1 MGKASMTVP
10 ALADAAE
17 GRYVH
22 ANGTDIYYTE
32 AGAGP
37 PLILLH
43 GGLVSTNPM
52 WNATPLTYGSY
63 VADLA
68 RHFRVITPDT
78 GGSGKT
84 RHTNGTI
91 SFALLADDV
100 AALID
105 ALGLERPCV
114 AGFSEGGTTAMMLG
128 IRHPDTVRA
137 IVNHAGY
144 DLLDPQSRSFAI
156 MRQML
161 GGSPDAQGS
170 DPEAMER
177 FFAQSPQMG
186 SMFNMMKSDQD
197 GAQGD
202 GYWRTYV
209 DLVFARTTT
218 WPGYAF
224 EDLRKIAV
232 PTLVLA
238 GDRDDFCSCEDGAT
252 TYRSLRDGE
261 LAILPN
267 TGHVITSLSVSV
279 MQEFFSQ
286 HTGER

>member
-1 MGKASMTVP
+1 MTSATQP
-10 ALADAAE
+10 AAAQ
-17 GRYVH
+17 GHYVQ
-22 ANGTDIYYTE
+22 ANGIDIYYTE
-32 AGAGP
+32 VGAGT

-43 GGLVSTNPM
+43 GGLVSTNPI
-52 WNATPLTYGSY
+52 WDATPLSYGSH

-78 GGSGKT
+78 RGCGKT
-84 RHTNGTI
+84 RHTSGTI

-114 AGFSEGGTTAMMLG
+114 AGFSEGGVTATILG
-128 IRHPDTVRA
+128 IRHPEAVRA
-137 IVNHAGY
+137 LVNHAGY
-144 DLLDPQSRSFAI
+144 DLLDPQSRSMAM

-161 GGSPDAQGS
+161 GGSPDAQRS
-170 DPEAMER
+170 DPESMER
-177 FFAQSPQMG
+177 FFAQSPQM
-186 SMFNMMKSDQD
+186 SSLFEIMKSDQD

-209 DLVFARTTT
+209 ELAFARTTT

-238 GDRDDFCSCEDGAT
+238 GDRDDFCSCEDGVTA
-252 TYRSLRDGE
+252 YRSLRDGE

-267 TGHVITSLSVSV
+267 TGHVITPLSVSI

>member
-1 MGKASMTVP
+1 MTSATQPV
-10 ALADAAE
+10 AVE
-17 GRYVH
+17 GRYVR
-22 ANGTDIYYTE
+22 ANGIDIYYME
-32 AGAGP
+32 AGTGT

-43 GGLVSTNPM
+43 GGLVSTNPI
-52 WNATPLTYGSY
+52 WNGTPLSYGSQ

-78 GGSGKT
+78 RSCGKT
-84 RHTNGTI
+84 RHTGGTI

-105 ALGLERPCV
+105 ALELDRPCV
-114 AGFSEGGTTAMMLG
+114 AGFSEGGVTATILG
-128 IRHPDTVRA
+128 IRHPHAVRA

-144 DLLDPQSRSFAI
+144 DLLDPQSRSIAI

-161 GGSPDAQGS
+161 GGSPDAQRS

-177 FFAQSPQMG
+177 FFAASPHMG
-186 SMFNMMKSDQD
+186 SVFELMKSDED

-209 DLVFARTTT
+209 DLAFARTTT

-224 EDLRKIAV
+224 EDLRKIVV
-232 PTLVLA
+232 PTLVMA
-238 GDRDDFCSCEDGAT
+238 GDRDDFCSCEDGVT

-261 LAILPN
+261 LAILQN
-267 TGHVITSLSVSV
+267 TPHVITPQSVRI
-279 MQEFFSQ
+279 MQEFF
-286 HTGER
+286 TRRNGER

>member
-1 MGKASMTVP
+1 MT
-10 ALADAAE
+10 LATQPVAVE
-17 GRYVH
+17 GRYVQ
-22 ANGTDIYYTE
+22 ANGIDIYYTE
-32 AGAGP
+32 AGTGT

-43 GGLVSTNPM
+43 AGVVSTNPI
-52 WNATPLTYGSY
+52 WNDTPLSYGSH

-78 GGSGKT
+78 RGCGKT
-84 RHTNGTI
+84 RHTAGTI

-114 AGFSEGGTTAMMLG
+114 AGFSEGGTTATILG
-128 IRHPDTVRA
+128 IRHPDAVRA

-144 DLLDPQSRSFAI
+144 DYMDPQSRSIAI

-161 GGSPDAQGS
+161 GGSPDAQRS

-177 FFAQSPQMG
+177 FFFAASPQMG
-186 SMFNMMKSDQD
+186 SMFELMKSDQD

-209 DLVFARTTT
+209 DLAFARTTT

-232 PTLVLA
+232 PTLVMA
-238 GDRDDFCSCEDGAT
+238 GDRDEFCSCEDGVT
-252 TYRSLRDGE
+252 TYRSLRAGE

-267 TGHVITSLSVSV
+267 SGHAITPQSVRI
-279 MQEFFSQ
+279 MQEFL
-286 HTGER
+286 TRKNGER